1 MKTSHFDRLSM
12 HNKTLLIDDMAT
24 ALGSIVYYDH
34 RIYLYSLNSL
44 FIEACHNLDTGK
56 VERISVVTYA
66 DLDKFLTRIRLQ
78 PLQQPAKTK

>member
-24 ALGSIVYYDH
+24 ALGSIVHYDH

-44 FIEACHNLDTGK
+44 FIEAWHNLDTGN
-56 VERISVVTYA
+56 VERINVVTYA

-78 PLQQPAKTK
+78 PLQQPVKTK

>member
-1 MKTSHFDRLSM
+1 MKTSHFDKLSM

-24 ALGSIVYYDH
+24 ELGSIVFYDH

-56 VERISVVTYA
+56 IERINVVRYA
-66 DLDKFLTRIRLQ
+66 DLDKFLVRIRLQ
-78 PLQQPAKTK
+78 PLRQPTKSR